1 MRVAVVTRQGSG
13 REVNQD
19 RVVVNDTVVDSDQ
32 PTTTMFTLECPSVVA
47 VLDGLGGHPAGDIAA
62 ALAAEIIA
70 SQSSQVETEQDVI
83 ALVEKANQLL
93 YDTMLVHKGLRNM
106 GTTIAGVLVN
116 TDTAI
121 VFWVGDSRVY
131 VHTGDHLTQV
141 TVDDWEEG
149 YITQTLGGYSW
160 FHPIQVRTTVLPLG
174 RGRILAATDGLFGRT
189 NRDTLAEAMN
199 GPLETVPD
207 QLSQVAIRSGNTD
220 DFTVAVVEP
229 VKPQTITQ
237 SPRPTGVSAGEEP
250 TADDSVPSYEG
261 ENLVNLVAELE
272 IRLTGQSPTR
282 GLRGDLAGLIPDRR
296 HYVLVIADGLGESQL
311 AHPGADRLRLSRR
324 AVLKAPFPTTTT
336 VGLSSV
342 ATGLTPLQ
350 HGVIGYTQ
358 WIPSVGRV
366 VNMLQWT
373 SRSWGRFD
381 YDPTGFLPV
390 PNLWERLNNAG
401 VRPVVVL
408 PSVFRNSPFSN
419 MLYRGA
425 KLYGYSL
432 LNHIRPWGLLDER
445 GRTLIMVYLPSVDMA
460 AHRYGQ
466 QSREYSMAL
475 WGTGRAWDRLA
486 GSLPSHTGLIGT
498 ADHGHCDIPAEGKIT
513 PDSTLIEGMEHWGDG
528 RVVMFNGP
536 PDRIKHLADRTGA
549 YYLDAERLREWLGV
563 GDPHP
568 ELADFPTAA
577 LLAPPDTVILPDGM
591 GAHLV
596 GHHGGITPQEL
607 LIPLLVA

>member
-1 MRVAVVTRQGSG
+1 MAVLTRRGSG
-13 REVNQD
+13 RDINQD
-19 RVVVNDTVVDSDQ
+19 RVVVDDTVVDSNQ
-32 PTTTMFTLECPSVVA
+32 PTTAVFSVEPPSLIA

-62 ALAAEIIA
+62 TLAAEVIA
-70 SQSSQVETEQDVI
+70 QGSPEVKTEQDVI
-83 ALVEKANQLL
+83 SVVEKANRFL
-93 YDTMLVHKGLRNM
+93 YDAMLVHKGLRDM
-106 GTTIAGVLVN
+106 GTTIAGVLVT
-116 TDTAI
+116 TDTVVA
-121 VFWVGDSRVY
+121 FWVGDSRVY
-131 VHTGDHLTQV
+131 LHTGEQLAQV
-141 TVDDWEEG
+141 TVDDWEDG
-149 YITQTLGGYSW
+149 YITQTLGGYPW
-160 FHPIQVRTTVLPLG
+160 FHPIQVHTTVLPLG

-207 QLSQVAIRSGNTD
+207 QLSQVAIESGNTD

-237 SPRPTGVSAGEEP
+237 STRPIGVSAEEGP
-250 TADDSVPSYEG
+250 AADDAVPSYEG

-272 IRLTGQSPTR
+272 LRLTGQSPTR
-282 GLRGDLAGLIPDRR
+282 GLRSDLAGLIPDRR
-296 HYVLVIADGLGESQL
+296 HYVLVIADGLGDGQL
-311 AHPGADRLRLSRR
+311 AHPGADRLRLSNR

-342 ATGLTPLQ
+342 ATALTPLQ

-358 WIPSVGRV
+358 WLPSVGRV

-381 YDPTGFLPV
+381 YDPTGYLPV
-390 PNLWERLNNAG
+390 PNLWERLDNAG

-408 PSVFRNSPFSN
+408 PSVFVRSPFSN

-425 KLYGYSL
+425 ERHGYSPL
-432 LNHIRPWGLLDER
+432 RPIQPWDLLDD
-445 GRTLIMVYLPSVDMA
+445 GARTLMMVYLPSVDMA

-475 WGTGRAWDRLA
+475 RGTGRAWDHLA
-486 GSLPSHTGLIGT
+486 GFLPSDTGLIGT

-528 RVVMFNGP
+528 RVLMFNGP

-549 YYLDAERLREWLGV
+549 HYLNTERLREWLGA
-563 GDPHP
+563 GEPHP

-591 GAHLV
+591 SAHKV